1 MGRSENTDIIQAALN
16 REMKIIRQKNKKNL
30 DLLVERQPQN
40 LQTLF
45 LKEFLKWRERK
56 FQYERE
62 EERIDNEYEKIED
75 AR

>member
-16 REMKIIRQKNKKNL
+16 REMKIIKQKNKKNL
-30 DLLVERQPQN
+30 DLLVVRWPQN

>member
-1 MGRSENTDIIQAALN
+1 MERSENTDIIQAALN